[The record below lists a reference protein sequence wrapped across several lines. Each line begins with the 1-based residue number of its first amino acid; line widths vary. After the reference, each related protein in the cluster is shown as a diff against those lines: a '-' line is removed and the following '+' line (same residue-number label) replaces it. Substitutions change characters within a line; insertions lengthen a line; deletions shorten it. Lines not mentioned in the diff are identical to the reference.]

1 MRYVR
6 ACEHQ
11 TGVFFSL
18 IFYIVPSLLLLHT
31 VCVILLPPQQLQRF
45 VAKILIVNV
54 ASLGLFKSLGFVE
67 KRRVAEYGEA
77 HLVYEERA

>member
-1 MRYVR
+1 M
-6 ACEHQ
+6 
-11 TGVFFSL
+11 
-18 IFYIVPSLLLLHT
+18 
-31 VCVILLPPQQLQRF
+31 CVILLPPQQLQRF

>member
-1 MRYVR
+1 MR
-6 ACEHQ
+6 ACEQQ

-18 IFYIVPSLLLLHT
+18 TFFILFHHYFYFHT
-31 VCVILLPPQQLQRF
+31 VCVTLLPPQQLQRF

>member
-1 MRYVR
+1 MR
-6 ACEHQ
+6 ACEQQ

-18 IFYIVPSLLLLHT
+18 IFYIVPSFDQLHT